1 MNMPVLFCPAML
13 SKFLGA
19 IWRRLP
25 AFVRHNAGGMTQSRF
40 TVTVGGVLF
49 DDAQRILLL
58 DHVFR
63 TRAGWGIPGGFIM
76 KGENPEDA
84 LRRELR
90 EEVAIEIENVK
101 VIFTRT
107 LGPQKQVEIYFRARV
122 IGDPKPSSFEIKSAQ
137 WFALDQL
144 PPGLSKDQRRLI
156 ERAISLDEK
165 S

>member
-1 MNMPVLFCPAML
+1 MAVLSSPAML
-13 SKFLGA
+13 SKLLGA
-19 IWRRLP
+19 IWRHLP
-25 AFVRHNAGGMTQSRF
+25 AFVRRNAGVMTQSRF
-40 TVTVGGVLF
+40 TVTVGAVLF
-49 DDAQRILLL
+49 DEAERILLL

-63 TRAGWGIPGGFIM
+63 TRAGWGIPGGCLM

-90 EEVAIEIENVK
+90 EEVAIEIANVK

-107 LGPQKQVEIYFRARV
+107 LGPPKQVEIYFRARV
-122 IGDPKPSSFEIKSAQ
+122 IGDPTPSSFEIKSAQ

-144 PPGLSKDQRRLI
+144 PPDLSNDQRRLI
-156 ERAISLDEK
+156 ERAVLLNEK

>member
-1 MNMPVLFCPAML
+1 ML
-13 SKFLGA
+13 SDFLGA
-19 IWRRLP
+19 IWRHLP
-25 AFVRHNAGGMTQSRF
+25 AFVRRNAGSATQSRF
-40 TVTVGGVLF
+40 TVTVGAVLF
-49 DDAQRILLL
+49 DDAGRILLL

-63 TRAGWGIPGGFIM
+63 AYAGWGIPGGFVM

-90 EEVAIEIENVK
+90 EEVAIEIKDVK
-101 VIFTRT
+101 LVFTRT
-107 LGPQKQVEIYFRARV
+107 LGPLKQVEIYFRARV

-144 PPGLSKDQRRLI
+144 PPDLSKDQRRLI
-156 ERAISLDEK
+156 ERAISRDEK

>member
-1 MNMPVLFCPAML
+1 ML
-13 SKFLGA
+13 SDFLGA
-19 IWRRLP
+19 IWRHLP
-25 AFVRHNAGGMTQSRF
+25 AFVRRNAGSATQSRF
-40 TVTVGGVLF
+40 TVTVGAVLF
-49 DDAQRILLL
+49 DDAGRILLL

-63 TRAGWGIPGGFIM
+63 AYAGWGIPGGFVM

-90 EEVAIEIENVK
+90 EEVAIEIKDVK
-101 VIFTRT
+101 LVFTRT
-107 LGPQKQVEIYFRARV
+107 LGPLRQVEIYFRARV
-122 IGDPKPSSFEIKSAQ
+122 IGDPKPSSFEIKRAQ

-156 ERAISLDEK
+156 ERAIARDEK